1 MSNFNSQSPGSA
13 ELFGGYSVPAGHSL
27 SAIRRITNE
36 TPAGF
41 GARDDSFFR
50 RATGANR

>member
-36 TPAGF
+36 TPAGL
-41 GARDDSFFR
+41 RDDSFFR

>member
-1 MSNFNSQSPGSA
+1 
-13 ELFGGYSVPAGHSL
+13 L

-41 GARDDSFFR
+41 GARDDSFFLAR
-50 RATGANR
+50 YGRQSMSGWLSSQ